1 MLGLQ
6 WRISPSSDLTEL
18 HSYWAPHAR
27 SHMSIIYCFW
37 QRKRNKG
44 RRVLAKNLDVRS
56 KVIGLEREVSG
67 REMKINS

>member
-6 WRISPSSDLTEL
+6 WRISPNSDLTEL
-18 HSYWAPHAR
+18 HRFWALHAR
-27 SHMSIIYCFW
+27 SHVSIIYCFG

-56 KVIGLEREVSG
+56 KVIGLERGVSG
-67 REMKINS
+67 REMKTNS